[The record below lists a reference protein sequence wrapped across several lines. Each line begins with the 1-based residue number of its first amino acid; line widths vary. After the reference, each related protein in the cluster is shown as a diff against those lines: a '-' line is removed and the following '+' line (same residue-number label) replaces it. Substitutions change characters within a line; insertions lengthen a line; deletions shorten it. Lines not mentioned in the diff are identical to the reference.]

1 MEINFKELTS
11 RLFISLFLIFLT
23 LSISAQANIKQA
35 VIKDGSQITFLY
47 STVYLYKDN
56 LLTEIDISQN
66 IDLSGSDS
74 NVRTLRLEPDQ
85 YIKVKGLDG
94 REKLFNGSIIVKFK
108 SSEDLEAFS
117 LRNEMVLLNNL
128 PDIGRG
134 VFKIDDIYNFNEKLD
149 QLKSNNPNIERVEL
163 NTIDISIRPK

>member
-1 MEINFKELTS
+1 MEINFKKLT
-11 RLFISLFLIFLT
+11 LNIFAVIFLT
-23 LSISAQANIKQA
+23 FSISIQANIKQA

-56 LLTEIDISQN
+56 LLSEIDISQN

-74 NVRTLRLEPDQ
+74 NLRTLRLEPDQ

-134 VFKIDDIYNFNEKLD
+134 IFKIDDIYNFNEKLD

>member
-23 LSISAQANIKQA
+23 LSISVQANIKQA
-35 VIKDGSQITFLY
+35 VIKDGSKITFLY

>member
-1 MEINFKELTS
+1 MEINFKKLT
-11 RLFISLFLIFLT
+11 LNIFAAIFLT
-23 LSISAQANIKQA
+23 LSISAQTNIKQA
-35 VIKDGSQITFLY
+35 AIKDGSQITFLY
-47 STVYLYKDN
+47 STVYFYKNN
-56 LLTEIDISQN
+56 LLSEIDISQN

-108 SSEDLEAFS
+108 NPEDLQAFS

-134 VFKIDDIYNFNEKLD
+134 VFKIGDIYNFNERLD
-149 QLKSNNPNIERVEL
+149 QLKSNNPNIERIEL

>member
-1 MEINFKELTS
+1 MEINFKKLT
-11 RLFISLFLIFLT
+11 LNIFAAVFLT
-23 LSISAQANIKQA
+23 FSISIQANIKQA

-56 LLTEIDISQN
+56 LLSEIDISQN

>member
-11 RLFISLFLIFLT
+11 RLFILLFLIFLT
-23 LSISAQANIKQA
+23 LSISVQANIKQA

-56 LLTEIDISQN
+56 LLSEIDISQN

-134 VFKIDDIYNFNEKLD
+134 IFKIDDIYNFNEKLD